1 MTTIRRTHRRDDRP
15 EPVVY
20 AFLDSAGVAINL
32 TGYTATTRW
41 TGPDGELHT
50 GSATVVTPLSGLVTW
65 TYPSAIFDKV
75 WTVGFNAVVTNG
87 SLTYATDDLILTI
100 RPGAG
105 G

>member
-1 MTTIRRTHRRDDRP
+1 MTIRRTHRRDDRP

-20 AFLDSAGVAINL
+20 QFLDSAGVAINL

-41 TGPDGELHT
+41 MGSDNVVKTGT
-50 GSATVVTPLSGLVTW
+50 ATVVTPLSGLVTW
-65 TYPSAIFDKV
+65 TWPPAIFDQV
-75 WTVGFNAVVTNG
+75 WRVGANAIVTNG
-87 SLTYATDDLILTI
+87 TLTFASDDFVLSV